1 MFFVAGGAR
10 ELPIFHS
17 ALIHGCAGETKTAIF
32 TGLSFWMTGR
42 TCLPDQELKRLIV
55 EHGGVV
61 AGVCWVGVQVGR
73 WLSPTSVMVLGVRFL
88 QWHHFSE
95 CPSLLKIY
103 EPRLF
108 GHEENDFI

>member
-1 MFFVAGGAR
+1 MNIQHEPRTSTKNLSQLVAMLRRGT
-10 ELPIFHS
+10 LS

-61 AGVCWVGVQVGR
+61 AADGYVG
-73 WLSPTSVMVLGVRFL
+73 LGSR
-88 QWHHFSE
+88 
-95 CPSLLKIY
+95 
-103 EPRLF
+103 
-108 GHEENDFI
+108 